1 MIKNRFLAA
10 VMAVLAGV
18 SVISCDELQEII
30 DTVIEVSIS
39 SDSDA
44 FDANG
49 QAVVKLNLNAAS
61 NKDINVIIGISAEA
75 QSGFTA
81 VSADALDF
89 EGSVTIPAGTQQVP
103 VTIKLNE
110 KAQAGQQAVI
120 TIASASGATIGK
132 DALVY
137 LKVPAT
143 YSSDNGEG
151 NGNGEENK
159 PNLAGASVWAIIG
172 AFNNW
177 AGDVE
182 LTQTGPEEW
191 KINGFKLSGE
201 FKFRGNKEWG
211 DYDLG
216 SSDAIVLGQPLAL
229 THKGANI
236 RIDEG
241 VYDIVLY
248 PTELKAVFSAVET
261 PPTDPSTLNWTL
273 KYKGCAWLEGY
284 YSEGQLENF
293 EVSNTDVTKYY
304 YPFVNDLADGDIE
317 AEIKADP
324 ETFFANLQ
332 QDIEDTMSLY
342 ISFFGYTREELLP
355 YFFYNESVDGTEVFQ
370 SGLPAGR
377 YQFLVLSADSQG
389 YFDQKYAILP
399 FEKTEDAVSV
409 YDWNINVSVNPA
421 WNAEWDGWEPGEEGE
436 SFWVVGNAPGAA
448 YVYVEAYTDEEIEEG
463 FENGVSEMI
472 NILQSYV
479 KDELYNG
486 SSVEDAAENNDFI
499 AVDADGS
506 FETILYTYDVVGAT
520 NVYVIGLD
528 AQGNIIG
535 GYGKSPIEIPEY
547 VEEPIE
553 FKERTD
559 WAVAYDANVDT
570 GDTDYPYAVVTTACD
585 AVYYVVE
592 VYPEGY
598 WEDEELDEICEDA
611 MYYVD
616 GYGLDACLE
625 AGVAFDSVP
634 GVYTVSK
641 LKNGY
646 EAYIF
651 GLNEYGKPT
660 GEWHMAVIDGV
671 VEIPNADWKE
681 RTDWAINYD
690 ASVDTG
696 DTDYPYAIVTTACDA
711 PYFVTTIWDAGGLEN
726 DGLNDISDDALY
738 YVTNY
743 GMETCVKYDVVHTK
757 VPSVDAWSGL
767 ENGLEAYIFAIDE
780 TGKLTGEWHME
791 VLTGIGET
799 VAAPSVRKA
808 AVVNAPKLSVAKKEI
823 KGKALRANIKAASK
837 GESFKAS
844 LKENKPVLPFKKAA
858 R

>member
-89 EGSVTIPAGTQQVP
+89 EGSVTIPAGTSQVP

-229 THKGANI
+229 THKGQNI
-236 RIDEG
+236 RIEEG

-284 YSEGQLENF
+284 YSEGQVESF

-324 ETFFANLQ
+324 ETFFADLQ
-332 QDIEDTMSLY
+332 KEIDDTISLY
-342 ISFFGYTREELLP
+342 MAFFGYTREELLA
-355 YFFYNESVDGTEVFQ
+355 YFFYNESVDGTEVFL
-370 SGLPAGR
+370 SGLSAGK

-389 YFDQKYAILP
+389 NFDQKYAVLS

-409 YDWNINVSVNPA
+409 YDWNITSTVNPA

-463 FENGVSEMI
+463 FENGVSELI

-479 KDELYNG
+479 KDELYYG
-486 SSVEDAAENNDFI
+486 SSVEDAAENSDFI

-506 FETILYTYDVVGAT
+506 FETILYTYDVVGET

-547 VEEPIE
+547 VEEPID
-553 FKERTD
+553 FVERTD
-559 WAVAYDANVDT
+559 WAVAYDATVDT
-570 GDTDYPYAVVTTACD
+570 GDADYPYAVVTTACD

-598 WEDEELDEICEDA
+598 WEDSELDEICEDA

-616 GYGLDACLE
+616 NYGLDACLE

-681 RTDWAINYD
+681 RTDWAVNYD

-696 DTDYPYAIVTTACDA
+696 DADYNQALVITVCDA
-711 PYFVTTIWDAGGLEN
+711 PYFVATIWEAGALEEA
-726 DGLNDISDDALY
+726 GLNDISDDALY
-738 YVTNY
+738 YITNY
-743 GMETCVKYDVVHTK
+743 GMETCVQYDVVHTK
-757 VPSVDAWSGL
+757 VPAVEAWTGL
-767 ENGLEAYIFAIDE
+767 ENGMEAYIFAVDE
-780 TGKLTGEWHME
+780 TGELTGEWHME

-808 AVVNAPKLSVAKKEI
+808 PVVNAPKLSVAKKEI
-823 KGKALRANIKAASK
+823 KGKTLRATIKAASK

-844 LKENKPVLPFKKAA
+844 LKENKPVLPFKKAVK
-858 R
+858 

>member
-18 SVISCDELQEII
+18 SVVSCDEIQEVI
-30 DTVIEVSIS
+30 DKVIEVSIS
-39 SDSDA
+39 SDNDA
-44 FDANG
+44 FNADG
-49 QAVVKLNLNAAS
+49 EAVVKLSLNAPS
-61 NKDINVIIGISAEA
+61 NKDINVILGVSAEA

-81 VSADALDF
+81 VSSDALVF
-89 EGSVTIPAGTQQVP
+89 EGSVTIPAGTDLVP
-103 VTIKLNE
+103 VTVKLND
-110 KAQAGQQAVI
+110 KAKAGQQAVI
-120 TIASASGATIGK
+120 TIASANGASVGK
-132 DALVY
+132 DAVVY
-137 LKVPAT
+137 LKVPAE
-143 YSSDNGEG
+143 YSN
-151 NGNGEENK
+151 ENNPGGGDEK
-159 PNLAGASVWAIIG
+159 PNLAGADVWSIIG

-182 LTQTGPEEW
+182 LTKTGSEVW
-191 KINGFKLSGE
+191 TINGVALSGE

-211 DYDLG
+211 NYDLG
-216 SSDAIVLGQPLAL
+216 AASGAKIVFGEALPLI
-229 THKGANI
+229 HKGQNI
-236 RIDEG
+236 TIAEG

-248 PTELKAVFSAVET
+248 PTELKAVFSQVET
-261 PPTDPSTLNWTL
+261 PPSDSVLDWSL
-273 KYKGCAWLEGY
+273 KYMGCTWVEGY
-284 YSEGQLENF
+284 YGDGQMERF

-304 YPFVNDLADGDIE
+304 FPIVQDVEEDGDVE
-317 AEIKADP
+317 AQIKADP
-324 ETFFANLQ
+324 AAFFAALQ
-332 QDIEDTMSLY
+332 EDLNYTIDLY
-342 ISFFGYTREELLP
+342 SAFYGYTREELIPLL
-355 YFFYNESVDGTEVFQ
+355 FYNETADGVNVIQ
-370 SGLPAGR
+370 DGLEAGK
-377 YQFLVLSADSQG
+377 YQFAVFTADSQG
-389 YFDQKYAILP
+389 IFDQKYAVLS
-399 FEKTEDAVSV
+399 FEKTEDAASV
-409 YDWNINVSVNPA
+409 YDWNINAYVNPE
-421 WNAEWDGWEPGEEGE
+421 WKAEWDGWEPGDEGE
-436 SFWVVGNAPGAA
+436 SYWVAGKAPGAP
-448 YVYVEAYTDEEIEEG
+448 YVYVEAYTDEEIEDY
-463 FENGVSEMI
+463 FENGIQELFNS
-472 NILQSYV
+472 LQSSI
-479 KDELYNG
+479 KDALYKG
-486 SSVEDAAENNDFI
+486 YTIQEIVESNLI
-499 AVDADGS
+499 TVDSDGN
-506 FETILYTYDVVGAT
+506 FEALLDTYDEFGET
-520 NVYVIGLD
+520 NVYVVGID
-528 AQGNIIG
+528 VSGNVIG

-547 VEEPIE
+547 VEEPID
-553 FKERTD
+553 FVERTD
-559 WAVAYDANVDT
+559 WAVAYDATVDT
-570 GDTDYPYAVVTTACD
+570 GDADYPYAVVTTACD

-598 WEDEELDEICEDA
+598 WEDSELDEICEDA

-616 GYGLDACLE
+616 NYGLDACLE

-743 GMETCVKYDVVHTK
+743 GMDLCVEYDLVHTK
-757 VPSVDAWSGL
+757 VPSVDAWTGL

-823 KGKALRANIKAASK
+823 KGKSLRSNIKAADKCGSVK
-837 GESFKAS
+837 ASFKNEKPALP
-844 LKENKPVLPFKKAA
+844 LKKVT